1 MRWWLNKSI
10 EIRVTPKRVQMEMT
24 KMLLPSTVPSVA
36 TIHGND
42 KYNFYRSLKN
52 RYHQQILLSKIL
64 QQKLER
70 EKRENIFM
78 VVENCRQLLQTNLA
92 PNYESQRVA
101 CPSANE
107 GS

>member
-1 MRWWLNKSI
+1 
-10 EIRVTPKRVQMEMT
+10 MEMT

-36 TIHGND
+36 AIHGND
-42 KYNFYRSLKN
+42 KYDFYRSLKT
-52 RYHQQILLSKIL
+52 YHQRILLSKL
-64 QQKLER
+64 REKLER

-107 GS
+107 GSYFPCLTLSDNPLPQLGRLR